1 VTTGNAVSTQVAITG
16 PVHFIGIGGVGQ
28 RSAAELLLAQ
38 GVAVSG
44 SDLQDSPA
52 LHSLTTRGA
61 RVFVGHTAENLGNA
75 RLVVV
80 SSAVPEGNPEVAAAR
95 QGGIEVIKNAELE
108 RRIGLGRRTIAV
120 AGTHGKT
127 TTTSML
133 AWIFTHAGAD
143 PTFLV
148 GGEVRNL
155 GVGGHAGGGPWFVV
169 EADEYDRRFL
179 SLDPWCTIV
188 TSLEADH
195 LDYYG
200 SMEELV
206 GAYRQFVARA
216 PAAGRVI
223 LCADDAGAR
232 SLAAAATA
240 PVETY
245 GAGTGDW
252 QAVEIEQTPE
262 ATRFVVARDGRHQA
276 SCALGVPGVHNVR
289 NALACFA
296 ASAAAGISPEVT
308 AAALAEFA
316 GAGRRFEL
324 MGEAGGVTVVN
335 DYGHLP
341 AEVRVTIA
349 AARQRYPQR
358 RIWAVFQPH
367 TYARTRLWM
376 DEFAAACREADR
388 SLVVGAYVPSGR
400 ESVQTDSETR
410 ELATRIGVPY
420 LANRWELLPALLPQV
435 QRGDVVLLIG
445 AGDIYLAAEPL
456 LQQLGAAE

>member
-1 VTTGNAVSTQVAITG
+1 MSAQAAITG

-28 RSAAELLLAQ
+28 RSAAELLLAE
-38 GVAVSG
+38 GTAVSG

-52 LHSLTTRGA
+52 LRALTARGA
-61 RVFVGHTAENLGNA
+61 HVFVGHDPENLGDA

-80 SSAVPEGNPEVAAAR
+80 SSAVPEGNPEIVAARR
-95 QGGIEVIKNAELE
+95 QGIEVIKNAELE

-133 AWIFTHAGAD
+133 AWIFTQAGVA

-155 GVGGHAGGGPWFVV
+155 GVGGQAGSGPWFLV

-179 SLDPWCTIV
+179 SLDPWCAIV

-206 GAYRQFVARA
+206 DAYRQFVGRA

-223 LCADDAGAR
+223 LCADDVGAMT
-232 SLAAAATA
+232 LASAATA
-240 PVETY
+240 AVETY
-245 GAGTGDW
+245 GTGPADW
-252 QAVEIEQTPE
+252 QAVEIEQAPE
-262 ATRFVVARDGRHQA
+262 ATRFVVTQDGRRTP
-276 SCALGVPGVHNVR
+276 CALAVPGLHNVG

-296 ASAAAGISPEVT
+296 AAAAAGISPETT
-308 AAALAEFA
+308 ATALAEFA
-316 GAGRRFEL
+316 GAERRFEL
-324 MGEAGGVTVVN
+324 MGEAGGVTVIN

-349 AARQRYPQR
+349 AARQRHPGR
-358 RIWAVFQPH
+358 RVWAVFQPH

-376 DEFAAACREADR
+376 DEFAAVCREADR
-388 SLVVGAYVPSGR
+388 CLVVGAYVPSGR

-410 ELATRIGVPY
+410 ELAARIGVPY
-420 LANRWELLPALLPQV
+420 LANRQALLPALLPHLQP
-435 QRGDVVLLIG
+435 GDVVLLIG
-445 AGDIYLAAEPL
+445 AGDIYLAAGPL
-456 LQQLGAAE
+456 LQQLGVG

>member
-1 VTTGNAVSTQVAITG
+1 MSAQAAITG

-38 GVAVSG
+38 GVGVSG

-52 LHSLTTRGA
+52 LRSLTTLGA
-61 RVFVGHTAENLGNA
+61 RVFVGHAAENLGDA

-80 SSAVPEGNPEVAAAR
+80 SSAVPEGNPEIVAAR
-95 QGGIEVIKNAELE
+95 QRGIEVIKNAELE

-133 AWIFTHAGAD
+133 AWIFTQAGVD

-155 GVGGHAGGGPWFVV
+155 GVGGQGGSGPWFVV

-179 SLDPWCTIV
+179 SLDPWCAIV

-206 GAYRQFVARA
+206 EAYRQFVART

-232 SLAAAATA
+232 SLATAAAA
-240 PVETY
+240 PVATY
-245 GAGTGDW
+245 GIGAADW
-252 QAVEIEQTPE
+252 QAVDIEQTPE
-262 ATRFVVARDGRHQA
+262 ATRFVVQDGQRRT
-276 SCALGVPGVHNVR
+276 SCALGVPGLHNVR

-296 ASAAAGISPEVT
+296 AAGAAGISSEMT

-324 MGEAGGVTVVN
+324 AGDAGGVTVIN

-349 AARQRYPQR
+349 SARQRYPHQ
-358 RIWAVFQPH
+358 RIWAIFQPH

-376 DEFAAACREADR
+376 DEFAAACREADGC
-388 SLVVGAYVPSGR
+388 LIVGAYVPSGR

-410 ELATRIGVPY
+410 ELATRIGAPY
-420 LANRWELLPALLPQV
+420 LANRQELLPALRSELQP
-435 QRGDVVLLIG
+435 GDVVLLIG
-445 AGDIYLAAEPL
+445 AGDIYLAAGPL
-456 LQQLGAAE
+456 LQQLSTAE

>member
-1 VTTGNAVSTQVAITG
+1 MSTQAAITG

-38 GVAVSG
+38 GVEVTG
-44 SDLQDSPA
+44 SDVQDSPA
-52 LHSLTTRGA
+52 LVALAARGA
-61 RVFVGHTAENLGNA
+61 QIFVGHAAENLGAA

-80 SSAVPEGNPEVAAAR
+80 SSAVPEGNPEIGEAR
-95 QGGIEVIKNAELE
+95 RRGVEVVKNAELE
-108 RRIGLGRRTIAV
+108 RRVGLGRRTLAV

-133 AWIFTHAGAD
+133 AWIFSQAGVD
-143 PTFLV
+143 PTFIV

-155 GVGGHAGGGPWFVV
+155 GVGGQAGRGPWFIV

-179 SLDPWCTIV
+179 SLDPWCAIV

-206 GAYRQFVARA
+206 GAYRQFVART
-216 PAAGRVI
+216 PVAGRVI

-240 PVETY
+240 PVQTY
-245 GAGTGDW
+245 GTGVADW
-252 QAVEIEQTPE
+252 QAVEIEQAPE
-262 ATRFVVARDGRHQA
+262 ATRFVVTEHGQRRTR
-276 SCALGVPGVHNVR
+276 CTLRVPGLHNVR

-296 ASAAAGISPEVT
+296 AAAAAGISAEVT
-308 AAALAEFA
+308 AAALAEFV

-324 MGEAGGVTVVN
+324 IGEAGGVTVIN

-349 AARQRYPQR
+349 SARQRYPGR

-376 DEFAAACREADR
+376 EEFAAACREADR

-410 ELATRIGVPY
+410 ELAARVGVPY
-420 LANRWELLPALLPQV
+420 LANRQELLPALLPQL
-435 QRGDVVLLIG
+435 RSSDVVLLIG

-456 LQQLGAAE
+456 LQLLGAAG

>member
-1 VTTGNAVSTQVAITG
+1 MSILIPIVG

-38 GVAVSG
+38 GLRVTG
-44 SDLQDSPA
+44 SDVLDSPA
-52 LHSLTTRGA
+52 LHSLTERGA
-61 RVFVGHTAENLGNA
+61 QVVIGHATENLGGA
-75 RLVVV
+75 QLVVV
-80 SSAVPEGNPEVAAAR
+80 SSAVPESNPEIVEAR
-95 QGGIEVIKNAELE
+95 RRGIDVVKNAELE

-133 AWIFTHAGAD
+133 AWIFSQASMD
-143 PTFLV
+143 PTFIV

-155 GVGGHAGGGPWFVV
+155 GVGGHAGAGPWFIV

-179 SLDPWCTIV
+179 SLDPWCAII

-200 SMEELV
+200 SMDQLV
-206 GAYRQFVARA
+206 DAFQQFVARS
-216 PAAGRVI
+216 PASGRVI
-223 LCADDAGAR
+223 VCADDPGAMA
-232 SLAAAATA
+232 LTKAAAA
-240 PVETY
+240 PVESY
-245 GAGTGDW
+245 GIGPAAW
-252 QAVEIEQTPE
+252 QAKGIEQAPD
-262 ATRFVVARDGRHQA
+262 ATCFVVAKDGQHVAR
-276 SCALGVPGVHNVR
+276 CVMRVPGLHNVR

-296 ASAAAGISPEVT
+296 AAATAGIALDIVV
-308 AAALAEFA
+308 AALATFQ

-324 MGEAGGVTVVN
+324 NGEARGVAVLN

-349 AARQRYPQR
+349 SARQRYPGR
-358 RIWAVFQPH
+358 RVWAVFQPH

-388 SLVVGAYVPSGR
+388 CLIVGAYVPSGR
-400 ESVQTDSETR
+400 ESVQSDAETR
-410 ELATRIGVPY
+410 ELAAKIGVPY
-420 LANRWELLPALLPQV
+420 LANRQELLPALFPEL
-435 QRGDVVLLIG
+435 RSGDVVLLVG
-445 AGDIYLAAEPL
+445 AGDLYLAAEPL
-456 LQQLGAAE
+456 LQRLGAA